1 MIKLDVN
8 KTLKM
13 MKIAKMLVFNKY
25 YGQIMILNN

>member
-13 MKIAKMLVFNKY
+13 MKIVKMLVFNKY